1 MKISF
6 NFKIGGNK
14 MKKFLSISAAIFLFA
29 FFMAGCA
36 GKLFVEEMS
45 MSPSPVSPGDDAVSY
60 VRLNKFSDAVET
72 VKATLREYPQYSVNF
87 TNDGTDG
94 DEEAN
99 DNIWSKKVNIPYNA
113 PSQTF
118 HLDIVVLD
126 KEGNVITTK
135 DAKVENPEESGTIDV
150 KIE

>member
-1 MKISF
+1 
-6 NFKIGGNK
+6 
-14 MKKFLSISAAIFLFA
+14 MKKFLTISLATFLFA

-45 MSPSPVSPGDDAVSY
+45 MNPSPVSPGDEAVSY
-60 VRLNKFSDAVET
+60 VRLNKFSDEVET
-72 VKATLREYPQYSVNF
+72 VKATLREYPQYSVKF
-87 TNDGTDG
+87 SNDGTDG
-94 DEEAN
+94 DEKAN

-126 KEGNVITTK
+126 KEGNVIATR
-135 DAKVENPEESGTIDV
+135 DAKGEDLEESGTIDV